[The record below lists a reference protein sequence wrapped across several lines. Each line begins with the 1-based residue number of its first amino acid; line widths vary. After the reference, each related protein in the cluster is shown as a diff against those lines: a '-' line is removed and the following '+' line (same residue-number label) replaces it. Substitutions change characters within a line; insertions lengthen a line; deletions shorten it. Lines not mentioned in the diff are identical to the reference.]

1 MTHRELATSSK
12 AFEFQGLLPGSRQ
25 TESYAAW
32 QLESKLERG
41 NFYGYRFFRQV
52 DYFRFAENRRQ
63 ESWSANRELAARTYQ
78 AKSLSI

>member
-1 MTHRELATSSK
+1 MTDNSDVKRL
-12 AFEFQGLLPGSRQ
+12 GMGCRQ

-41 NFYGYRFFRQV
+41 NFTDRAFFVKV

-78 AKSLSI
+78 AKRLPI